1 MAYANDRAQEAFG
14 DFLADETDFE
24 YIGYLPSERASAFY
38 VSKFALDYFIDDIK
52 RFQLDAFVRE
62 EFPEWMEN
70 DEHYDWGYWTEDD
83 NGDFIVYVQL
93 FVLNNRDMRE
103 IFIKAIEAFGVP
115 YTITYDQGNMI
126 LAQVDFSDIFFW
138 SK

>member
-38 VSKFALDYFIDDIK
+38 VSKFALDLFIDDIK
-52 RFQLDAFVRE
+52 RFELDAFVRE
-62 EFPEWMEN
+62 EFPEWMDN
-70 DEHYDWGYWTEDD
+70 DEYYDFGYWTEDD

-93 FVLNNRDMRE
+93 
-103 IFIKAIEAFGVP
+103 
-115 YTITYDQGNMI
+115 
-126 LAQVDFSDIFFW
+126 QV
-138 SK
+138 